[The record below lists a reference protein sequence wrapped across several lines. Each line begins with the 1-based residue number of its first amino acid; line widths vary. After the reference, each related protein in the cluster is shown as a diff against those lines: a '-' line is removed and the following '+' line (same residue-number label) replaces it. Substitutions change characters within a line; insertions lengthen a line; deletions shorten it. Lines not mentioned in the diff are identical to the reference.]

1 MSQNA
6 IFDRIYGDPR
16 HHQVVEKLIE
26 QTRAGRMLWTKSPSS
41 YETVLQN
48 GTKVVFI
55 LGSHP
60 LPFLKTEENWAQFSV
75 RQRDGNEVMKVANP
89 AGISLTMPP
98 PPGTT
103 SRETLQQT
111 IDKLFNL
118 VTNKGKDDLDSILD
132 EIDRT
137 PKWENA
143 ANLFWLGNDLRWTM
157 QELQVGAPKERI
169 LHGLTQSR
177 HHSSELG
184 LAESTPGK
192 QLSEL
197 RSKVESLPE
206 STWKTDLS
214 QQIISIMNGFATLA
228 KEHQPN
234 FRPNP

>member
-1 MSQNA
+1 
-6 IFDRIYGDPR
+6 
-16 HHQVVEKLIE
+16 
-26 QTRAGRMLWTKSPSS
+26 
-41 YETVLQN
+41 
-48 GTKVVFI
+48 
-55 LGSHP
+55 
-60 LPFLKTEENWAQFSV
+60 
-75 RQRDGNEVMKVANP
+75 MKVANP

-98 PPGTT
+98 PPPGTMP
-103 SRETLQQT
+103 RETLQQT
-111 IDKLFNL
+111 IDKLFSL

-143 ANLFWLGNDLRWTM
+143 ANMFWLGNDLRWTM
-157 QELQVGAPKERI
+157 QQVQLGAPKEKI

-197 RSKVESLPE
+197 RSKVESLSE
-206 STWKTDLS
+206 SAWKTDLS
-214 QQIISIMNGFATLA
+214 QQIISIINGFATLA
-228 KEHQPN
+228 QEHQPN